1 MEEEYKD
8 LKEICEA
15 TIDSS
20 EILYNENLVT
30 EDCVLVNLAEGLL
43 SVISC
48 LNGTFVTDES
58 LRKSIHDMTSKSYVL
73 IEKIKS

>member
-1 MEEEYKD
+1 MEDYKE
-8 LKEICEA
+8 LKEICDS
-15 TIDSS
+15 TIESS

-30 EDCVLVNLAEGLL
+30 EDNVLVNLAEGLL

-48 LNGTFVTDES
+48 LNGAFVTDES
-58 LRKSIHDMTSKSYVL
+58 LRRSIHDMTSKSYVL

>member
-1 MEEEYKD
+1 MEDYKE
-8 LKEICEA
+8 LKEICDS
-15 TIDSS
+15 TIESS

-30 EDCVLVNLAEGLL
+30 KDYVLVNLAEGLL

-48 LNGTFVTDES
+48 LNGAFVTDES

>member
-1 MEEEYKD
+1 MEDYKE
-8 LKEICEA
+8 LKEICDS
-15 TIDSS
+15 TIESS

-30 EDCVLVNLAEGLL
+30 EDHVLVNLAEGLL

-48 LNGTFVTDES
+48 LNGAFVTDES
-58 LRKSIHDMTSKSYVL
+58 LRRSIHDMTSKSYVL